1 MGISIDE
8 EALFD
13 VEEHV
18 RANADLY
25 PLLHACLTAQEKKH
39 EHKTL
44 KMSIYGAKG
53 LRRQLHGKEGQVKV
67 LKDEGEVAKKNDQ
80 KISQTG
86 VGEVQQDPQEDE
98 EDEEYKEIEQEDL
111 QEGKEE

>member
-1 MGISIDE
+1 MIISEEFVITDSSSVEEEEDMGISIDE

-25 PLLHACLTAQEKKH
+25 PLLHACLTAQAKKH

-67 LKDEGEVAKKNDQ
+67 LKDEGEVAKKND
-80 KISQTG
+80 
-86 VGEVQQDPQEDE
+86 
-98 EDEEYKEIEQEDL
+98 
-111 QEGKEE
+111 